1 MLAFCSRPCSHQEFS
16 EKIVKVCLHSSKAVQ
31 ISLQFNELFEKKFKI
46 LTSEIF
52 TINFQKT
59 VLQKVS
65 LPNLS
70 SPNILPRLIAL
81 PNSQKNISAFLPKSL
96 GIYVSICHFQ
106 TLFCSLWRAIMVWR
120 RRDSEGEKMRKRR
133 IMEGPERVVCC
144 TLCLCM
150 AVAVFSSVALVYL
163 TALVYMPAKREIS
176 SGLSDLPVMC
186 TTVQRIDT
194 DDCDWY
200 SCGEWCLSKS
210 SHCTKLWAQVRKN
223 GTDVLFKGCS
233 NIEDI
238 TCQVFLILAF
248 SAYFCPI

>member
-1 MLAFCSRPCSHQEFS
+1 
-16 EKIVKVCLHSSKAVQ
+16 
-31 ISLQFNELFEKKFKI
+31 
-46 LTSEIF
+46 
-52 TINFQKT
+52 
-59 VLQKVS
+59 
-65 LPNLS
+65 
-70 SPNILPRLIAL
+70 
-81 PNSQKNISAFLPKSL
+81 
-96 GIYVSICHFQ
+96 
-106 TLFCSLWRAIMVWR
+106 
-120 RRDSEGEKMRKRR
+120 MRKRR

-163 TALVYMPAKREIS
+163 TALVDMPAKREIS

-238 TCQVFLILAF
+238 TCQVTTFAQCLKQKKVSFSIASEASYVYILSGKKF
-248 SAYFCPI
+248 IKKSQKQ

>member
-1 MLAFCSRPCSHQEFS
+1 
-16 EKIVKVCLHSSKAVQ
+16 
-31 ISLQFNELFEKKFKI
+31 
-46 LTSEIF
+46 
-52 TINFQKT
+52 
-59 VLQKVS
+59 
-65 LPNLS
+65 
-70 SPNILPRLIAL
+70 
-81 PNSQKNISAFLPKSL
+81 
-96 GIYVSICHFQ
+96 
-106 TLFCSLWRAIMVWR
+106 
-120 RRDSEGEKMRKRR
+120 MRKRR

-238 TCQVFLILAF
+238 TCQVTIFLHIV
-248 SAYFCPI
+248 

>member
-1 MLAFCSRPCSHQEFS
+1 M
-16 EKIVKVCLHSSKAVQ
+16 
-31 ISLQFNELFEKKFKI
+31 KK
-46 LTSEIF
+46 
-52 TINFQKT
+52 
-59 VLQKVS
+59 
-65 LPNLS
+65 
-70 SPNILPRLIAL
+70 RL
-81 PNSQKNISAFLPKSL
+81 
-96 GIYVSICHFQ
+96 
-106 TLFCSLWRAIMVWR
+106 
-120 RRDSEGEKMRKRR
+120 EGTKEKMRKRR

-238 TCQVFLILAF
+238 TCQVFLMLAF
-248 SAYFCPI
+248 STNFCPI